1 MTDDASEPAGPK
13 RPGRYKKRP
22 KCGADT
28 DHGPCGA
35 GAGAGTTHKGFG
47 PCKWHSGATR
57 NAQVN
62 AERLKAEAEA
72 VAAVARFGLD
82 MTDVTPGEALLR
94 EVRRSAAM
102 VAYLAY
108 RVAALAD
115 EDLIWGLTKETVR
128 EGAGED
134 GGVRT
139 DTEKQARQNIWVV
152 MLREERLLLAK
163 VAAEAARAGVEE
175 RMARHVEL
183 EGALMVRLLNA
194 VLSDPELGL
203 TQLQRAAI
211 PTVVPRHLRAI
222 GGES

>member
-1 MTDDASEPAGPK
+1 MTDDAGGAAQPK

-22 KCGADT
+22 RCGAAT
-28 DHGPCGA
+28 DHGPCLA
-35 GAGAGTTHKGFG
+35 GAGAGTSHKGTG
-47 PCKWHSGATR
+47 ACKWHGGATP
-57 NAQVN
+57 NAQIH
-62 AERLKAEAEA
+62 AERITAEREA
-72 VAAVARFGLD
+72 AAAVARFGLD

-115 EDLIWGLTKETVR
+115 EDLIWGLTKETTR
-128 EGAGED
+128 AGED
-134 GGVRT
+134 GDRV

-211 PTVVPRHLRAI
+211 PQVVPRHLRAI
-222 GGES
+222 GGEA